1 MLAFSLLSIVSSY
14 ELVIDTSYVG
24 MVMRQRDKINV
35 ICDINSG
42 FGTTQV
48 GIKRAPP
55 AISTSVEMVSLL
67 KDNLVLGTEQG
78 NTAGEWLILI
88 TLR

>member
-42 FGTTQV
+42 L
-48 GIKRAPP
+48 KRAPP
-55 AISTSVEMVSLL
+55 AVSTSVEMVSLL
-67 KDNLVLGTEQG
+67 KDNLLLGTEQG